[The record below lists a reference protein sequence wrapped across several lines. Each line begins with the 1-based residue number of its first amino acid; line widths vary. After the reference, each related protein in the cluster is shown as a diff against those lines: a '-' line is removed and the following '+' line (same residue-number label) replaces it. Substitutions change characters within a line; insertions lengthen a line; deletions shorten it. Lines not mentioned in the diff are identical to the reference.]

1 MFYIRKKLT
10 MKKFFTFLVL
20 FITFSMNAQVGTYD
34 IIQNSSGISAINID
48 PDGDVTF
55 YNDLQLSSI
64 KSNNGINAI
73 DIDYDG
79 DVTFYNGL
87 QLSSIKS
94 NNGNYAIDI
103 DYDGDV
109 TFYNGLQ
116 LSSIK
121 SSSGNYAIDIDYDGD
136 VTFYNGLQ
144 LSSIK
149 SVDGNNAIDIDS
161 YGDVSFSNALQLSSI
176 KSGNGIYYAIDID
189 SDGDVRIPQGITLAA
204 NAAIKGDSG
213 NDALSIDNSD
223 NIQIENDLTVAGDV
237 VVSSDARLKTNIV
250 SLGSTLS
257 RLLLIDGK
265 KYKMKKD
272 GNQKIGLL
280 AQEIQEVFPELV
292 SEGDNKMLAVNYQGL
307 VPVLI
312 NAIKEQDL
320 KMKEQGKR
328 LERLENI
335 ISSMD
340 K

>member
-1 MFYIRKKLT
+1 

-34 IIQNSSGISAINID
+34 MIQNSSGIPAIDIA

-55 YNDLQLSSI
+55 SNDLQLSSI
-64 KSNNGINAI
+64 KSYG
-73 DIDYDG
+73 
-79 DVTFYNGL
+79 
-87 QLSSIKS
+87 
-94 NNGNYAIDI
+94 GNYAIDI

-109 TFYNGLQ
+109 TFSNGLQ
-116 LSSIK
+116 VSSIK
-121 SSSGNYAIDIDYDGD
+121 SSTGNYAIDIAPDGD
-136 VTFYNGLQ
+136 VTFSNGLQ
-144 LSSIK
+144 VSSIK
-149 SVDGNNAIDIDS
+149 SYVGN
-161 YGDVSFSNALQLSSI
+161 
-176 KSGNGIYYAIDID
+176 YAIDID
-189 SDGDVRIPQGITLAA
+189 SDGDVRIPQGITLAT

-292 SEGDNKMLAVNYQGL
+292 SEDDNKMLAVNYQGL

>member
-1 MFYIRKKLT
+1 

-34 IIQNSSGISAINID
+34 MIQNSSGIPAIDIA

-55 YNDLQLSSI
+55 SNDLQLSSI
-64 KSNNGINAI
+64 KSSTGNYAI
-73 DIDYDG
+73 DIAPDGDVTFSNGLQVSSIKSYGGNYAIDINYDG
-79 DVTFYNGL
+79 DVTFSNGL
-87 QLSSIKS
+87 Q
-94 NNGNYAIDI
+94 
-103 DYDGDV
+103 V
-109 TFYNGLQ
+109 
-116 LSSIK
+116 SSIK
-121 SSSGNYAIDIDYDGD
+121 SSTGN
-136 VTFYNGLQ
+136 
-144 LSSIK
+144 
-149 SVDGNNAIDIDS
+149 
-161 YGDVSFSNALQLSSI
+161 
-176 KSGNGIYYAIDID
+176 YAIDID
-189 SDGDVRIPQGITLAA
+189 SDGDVRIPQGITLAT

-292 SEGDNKMLAVNYQGL
+292 SEDDNKMLAVNYQGL

-320 KMKEQGKR
+320 KMKEQDLKMKEQGKR

>member
-1 MFYIRKKLT
+1 

-34 IIQNSSGISAINID
+34 MIQSSSGIPAIYIA

-55 YNDLQLSSI
+55 SNDLQLSSI
-64 KSNNGINAI
+64 KSSTGNYAI
-73 DIDYDG
+73 DIAPDG
-79 DVTFYNGL
+79 DVTFSNGL
-87 QLSSIKS
+87 QVSSIKS
-94 NNGNYAIDI
+94 YGGNYAIDI

-109 TFYNGLQ
+109 TFSNGLQ
-116 LSSIK
+116 VSSIK
-121 SSSGNYAIDIDYDGD
+121 SSTGN
-136 VTFYNGLQ
+136 
-144 LSSIK
+144 
-149 SVDGNNAIDIDS
+149 
-161 YGDVSFSNALQLSSI
+161 
-176 KSGNGIYYAIDID
+176 YAIDID
-189 SDGDVRIPQGITLAA
+189 SDGDVRIPQGITLAT

-292 SEGDNKMLAVNYQGL
+292 SEDDNKMLAVNYQGL